1 MKPDPQLSLKAVSE
15 PRRRSIL
22 QFIWHEERSAGEIAE
37 QLPVSF
43 AAVSQH
49 LAKLLDAGL
58 VTVRKDGRR
67 RFYRARRGDMG
78 TLEIY
83 LEQLWGSRLDRLKR
97 LAEQASEHSDP
108 EEPND

>member
-22 QFIWHEERSAGEIAE
+22 KLIWDEERSAGDIAA

-49 LAKLLDAGL
+49 LAKLLAAGL
-58 VTVRKDGRR
+58 VTVRKEGRR
-67 RFYRARRGDMG
+67 RFYRARRSDMG

-83 LEQLWGSRLDRLKR
+83 LEQVWTTRLDRLQQ
-97 LAEQASEHSDP
+97 LAESASDNPEP
-108 EEPND
+108 EEPL